1 MSLIDL
7 LSTGFTKL
15 VPKTETD
22 SSGNVSVSYADG
34 DSFTGALVL
43 DSSSEVS
50 SRLVRKY
57 TLTVSPEVEITY
69 GDIIRRDSDS
79 ETFLITGDST
89 EKSPEMA
96 TFSFRQLSAEDYEM
110 PSGSATAIIITDGSN
125 TVTLPAGTEYSITR
139 ERIGSEGTASDG
151 STVLDILGYKVT
163 VSVSTVKLSK
173 AMLGV
178 LVGMIEN
185 SPFLSL
191 TYPDISG
198 SVTADFLF
206 EMPEL
211 KAFEFDEDGV
221 SEWYGITLTATGKE
235 VA

>member
-7 LSTGFTKL
+7 FSTGFTKL
-15 VPKTETD
+15 VPKTAVD
-22 SSGNVSVSYADG
+22 SSGDVTISFADG

-43 DSSSEVS
+43 DSSTEVS

-57 TLTVSPEVEITY
+57 TLNVSPEVDITY

-89 EKSPEMA
+89 EKSPDMA

-110 PSGSATAIIITDGSN
+110 PQSFATEIIITDGSD
-125 TVTLPAGTEYSITR
+125 TVILPAGTEYTISK

-163 VSVSTVKLSK
+163 VSFATAKLSK
-173 AMLGV
+173 TMLV
-178 LVGMIEN
+178 TLVGMIEN

-198 SVTADFLF
+198 SVTAEFLF

-211 KAFEFDEDGV
+211 KAFEFDKDGV

-235 VA
+235 AV